1 MYQRLLHL
9 IHIPT
14 FFGILLLFEL
24 NSYFSPTFFYRF
36 LPVLLFT
43 CPTYWTPKHI
53 GQFSNTNDSYQRILV
68 VLICIWCI
76 VLLIIITIF
85 FTKRSWLSRCTV
97 SQGVYIKNRQYFKFV
112 MFLSKEVEIDMNF
125 YMKKEFCKNFDY
137 FLRYFAICEQI
148 FPTFSY
154 IIQHNYYFCTQWVN

>member
-1 MYQRLLHL
+1 MVSKCKMYQRLLHL

-14 FFGILLLFEL
+14 FFVGIFLLFEL
-24 NSYFSPTFFYRF
+24 NSYYSPTFFYRF

-43 CPTYWTPKHI
+43 CPSYWTPEHI
-53 GQFSNTNDSYQRILV
+53 NDSYQRILV

-85 FTKRSWLSRCTV
+85 FTNELKRSWLSRCTV

-125 YMKKEFCKNFDY
+125 YMKKEFCKI
-137 FLRYFAICEQI
+137 LII
-148 FPTFSY
+148 F
-154 IIQHNYYFCTQWVN
+154 